1 MKFEIDIKVSG
12 KVSNGEVEI
21 GLGGHDKVEEV
32 LGGDGSALDEVVSI
46 QQAFEKLRESNRALV
61 DQLRSVFKPG
71 ISDDGSEDR
80 EPASHPH
87 QGNGAGSSVG
97 GLAPDEVVEGEASFI
112 VHKHGDHFH
121 VNVSGY
127 MDDGSLI
134 HKGEFFYPVKNTYQ
148 DIIDREGDI
157 PGYVLSLVALRG
169 LDDALG
175 KEGLSAVDIS
185 ETGEWEPV
193 SELAGGLSADKF
205 FNMYKMAVKP
215 LL

>member
-1 MKFEIDIKVSG
+1 MKFELNIKISG

-21 GLGGHDKVEEV
+21 DLGGHDKVEEV
-32 LGGDGSALDEVVSI
+32 LGGDGSEPDDVVLI
-46 QQAFEKLRESNRALV
+46 KQAFEKIRESNSAFV
-61 DQLRSVFKPG
+61 DQLRSVFEPG
-71 ISDDGSEDR
+71 VSDDGSEGHK
-80 EPASHPH
+80 PASHPH
-87 QGNGAGSSVG
+87 QGNSAGSSVG
-97 GLAPDEVVEGEASFI
+97 GLSPDEVVEGEASFI
-112 VHKHGDHFH
+112 VYKHGDHFH
-121 VNVSGY
+121 VKVSGY

-205 FNMYKMAVKP
+205 FNMYKMKVKT